1 MTIHDTKVKHLEKLA
16 NTLRQDIIKM
26 LVAAG
31 SGHSAGPLD
40 MADVFAA
47 LYFHILHHRPK
58 QPQWPERDR
67 LILSCGH
74 ICPVRYAAMAR
85 AGYFP
90 LKTLSTLRQLDSSLQ
105 GHPELSKLP
114 GIENTSGPLGQGV
127 SVAVGMALAGKM
139 DNKKWRVY
147 GVLSD
152 GEHQE
157 GQTWEAIM
165 FAGNRKLNNL
175 TFFLD
180 RNNIQIDG
188 NTENVMPLE
197 PLADKYHAFNWHVI
211 EIDGHN
217 IREIVD
223 ACEQA
228 KSIFEKPTMIICH
241 TIPGRGV
248 SFMEGKY
255 EWHGI
260 PPNKEQA
267 NLALRELRTL
277 QGKITGECD

>member
-1 MTIHDTKVKHLEKLA
+1 MTIHDSKVKRLERIA
-16 NTLRQDIIKM
+16 NTIRQDIIAS
-26 LVAAG
+26 LVEAG

-40 MADVFAA
+40 LADIFTA

-58 QPQWPERDR
+58 QPLWPDRDR

-74 ICPVRYAAMAR
+74 VCPVRYAAMAR

-90 LKTLSTLRQLDSSLQ
+90 LAMLQTLRKLGSPLQ
-105 GHPELSKLP
+105 GHPELHKLP
-114 GIENTSGPLGQGV
+114 AVESTSGPLGQGSSV
-127 SVAVGMALAGKM
+127 SVGVALAAKM
-139 DNKKWRVY
+139 DGKKWRTY
-147 GVLSD
+147 SVLSD

-157 GQTWEAIM
+157 GQVWEAIM
-165 FAGNRKLNNL
+165 FAGKNKLNNL
-175 TFFLD
+175 TFLID

-188 NTENVMPLE
+188 MTEDVMPLE
-197 PLADKYHAFNWHVI
+197 PLAEKYCAFNWHVI

-217 IREIVD
+217 IREIAD

-228 KSIFEKPTMIICH
+228 KSIYEKPTVIIAH

-248 SFMEGKY
+248 SFMEKKY

-260 PPNKEQA
+260 PPNVEQA
-267 NLALRELRTL
+267 AEAFRDLRTL
-277 QGKITGECD
+277 RGKIVSEHQ